1 MTIRES
7 DIERFFE
14 IITSGDR
21 VAARTAV
28 NRLHADGVPPED
40 IVLELFWPTME
51 MVEKLYRNDQ
61 LTTLSHHYAVRLL
74 RMLVDQTAARYRMEP
89 QVGRTVLGQVVE
101 SGEDPAEIVDREGL
115 RPVRDRGVLEGHLR
129 AVMEA
134 NAGKVD
140 AYRGGNSNLRGFF
153 VGQVMRATGGRADPR
168 LLQEIV
174 SEILG

>member
-1 MTIRES
+1 MRGLLKDREQHGLTGAHLATLIGLVS
-7 DIERFFE
+7 EGE
-14 IITSGDR
+14 VTS
-21 VAARTAV
+21 
-28 NRLHADGVPPED
+28 
-40 IVLELFWPTME
+40 
-51 MVEKLYRNDQ
+51 K
-61 LTTLSHHYAVRLL
+61 
-74 RMLVDQTAARYRMEP
+74 
-89 QVGRTVLGQVVE
+89 VGRTVLGQVVE